1 MCRPKR
7 AYLTLSTGSDAEASG
22 VGGARPPTWR
32 QLAVSYSF
40 LRHLGKENVAKNA
53 KGQQMLRTKAVSYTL
68 LDQFMT
74 ESRFSGPW
82 QSFIQ
87 QSFSFAGFRV
97 ENVIMRF
104 SGKCDDLTLNL

>member
-1 MCRPKR
+1 M
-7 AYLTLSTGSDAEASG
+7 
-22 VGGARPPTWR
+22 
-32 QLAVSYSF
+32 SYSF

-74 ESRFSGPW
+74 ESRFQLLLGTVA
-82 QSFIQ
+82 ILQ

>member
-1 MCRPKR
+1 MRKPRSRGAPAHLGGNWRVCR
-7 AYLTLSTGSDAEASG
+7 
-22 VGGARPPTWR
+22 
-32 QLAVSYSF
+32 SF

-74 ESRFSGPW
+74 ESRFSGDRCNP
-82 QSFIQ
+82 SAIL
-87 QSFSFAGFRV
+87 SFAGFRV
-97 ENVIMRF
+97 ENVIMRS

>member
-1 MCRPKR
+1 MRKPR
-7 AYLTLSTGSDAEASG
+7 SG
-22 VGGARPPTWR
+22 RARPPGGNWR
-32 QLAVSYSF
+32 VCRSF

-74 ESRFSGPW
+74 ESRFSGERPL
-82 QSFIQ
+82 QICNPSAIL
-87 QSFSFAGFRV
+87 SFAGFRV

-104 SGKCDDLTLNL
+104 SVKCDDLTLNL

>member
-1 MCRPKR
+1 MC
-7 AYLTLSTGSDAEASG
+7 DAEASG

-40 LRHLGKENVAKNA
+40 LRHLGKDNVAKNA

-74 ESRFSGPW
+74 ESRFSGDRCNL
-82 QSFIQ
+82 Q
-87 QSFSFAGFRV
+87 QSLASRGLP
-97 ENVIMRF
+97 
-104 SGKCDDLTLNL
+104 C

>member
-1 MCRPKR
+1 MGRPKR

-74 ESRFSGPW
+74 EISLPARASASRDRGNPSA
-82 QSFIQ
+82 I
-87 QSFSFAGFRV
+87 
-97 ENVIMRF
+97 
-104 SGKCDDLTLNL
+104 L

>member
-22 VGGARPPTWR
+22 VGGARPPTW
-32 QLAVSYSF
+32 YSF

-74 ESRFSGPW
+74 ESRFSGDRCR
-82 QSFIQ
+82 
-87 QSFSFAGFRV
+87 SFS
-97 ENVIMRF
+97 NP
-104 SGKCDDLTLNL
+104 